1 MLRNIKEKI
10 KNDTFVSKKCRKVAG
25 GKIMEVYFIV
35 GQYKVSQ
42 GFLLYHLGADGHRC
56 ITYA

>member
-1 MLRNIKEKI
+1 MIHLCQ
-10 KNDTFVSKKCRKVAG
+10 KKCRKVAG

-35 GQYKVSQ
+35 DQYKVSQ
-42 GFLLYHLGADGHRC
+42 GFLLYHLEADGHKC